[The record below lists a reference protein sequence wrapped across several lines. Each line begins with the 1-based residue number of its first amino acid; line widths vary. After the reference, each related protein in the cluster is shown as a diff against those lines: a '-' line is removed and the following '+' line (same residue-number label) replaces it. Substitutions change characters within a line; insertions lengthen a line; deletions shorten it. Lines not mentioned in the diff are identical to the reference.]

1 MKEIKLLTKKLR
13 QQPFVLLIA
22 ELFFIV
28 FSIHITGFEGL
39 FTLRNLAMG
48 AVIVLAVIFFKRK
61 SVLNIN
67 TRSEDLNW
75 VLYTSFF
82 FLYSIALVFIN
93 NAPLGDTHNV
103 LRSTFAFQMMVVI
116 LPFFLLRIEKRIDR
130 FALALTIAT
139 TIHAVIVLGSFLSPG
154 FKTYLFTIQA
164 WEDDFLFYRVC
175 GLGIAGAGGSVYLF
189 CGFLANCYYL
199 LFCRR
204 HVLCFVSLIIILF
217 STMLVG
223 RTGFF
228 MEVGVMAY
236 SFWRMSSLRTKKKGR
251 MVTLLSII
259 SSAVIIIAAVG
270 LVERNTSVE
279 YEKIDYSYN
288 RLNDIVEGGTLE
300 TIQNMRVPD
309 LNGMTLL
316 FGTGMTKG
324 QSFDGVLIW
333 NDSGYVQRFHG
344 FGLIP
349 AIISYLI
356 LFIYLWKLQNRIND
370 KEKRRFWVI
379 PFLLM
384 FIIDYKEAFIFY
396 LALPFVLVMF
406 IKLELYEQKANQL
419 EAIHRLS

>member
-1 MKEIKLLTKKLR
+1 MKKNKFDNKQTR
-13 QQPFVLLIA
+13 QQPFILLIA

-28 FSIHITGFEGL
+28 FSIHITGFDGL

-48 AVIVLAVIFFKRK
+48 VVIVVAIFFFRRK
-61 SVLNIN
+61 SMLNIN
-67 TRSEDLNW
+67 TRREDLNW
-75 VLYTSFF
+75 VLNSSIF
-82 FLYSIALVFIN
+82 FLYSIALVLIN
-93 NAPLGDTHNV
+93 NAPLSDTHNV
-103 LRSTFAFQMMVVI
+103 LRSTFNFQIMVVV
-116 LPFFLLRIEKRIDR
+116 LPFFLLRMEKRVDR

-139 TIHAVIVLGSFLSPG
+139 TIHAIIVLGSFLSPV
-154 FKTYLFTIQA
+154 FNAYLYAIQA

-204 HVLCFVSLIIILF
+204 HVLCFVSLIIIIF

-223 RTGFF
+223 RTGFY

-236 SFWRMSSLRTKKKGR
+236 SLWRMSNLKTKKTGR

-270 LVERNTSVE
+270 VLERNISVE
-279 YEKIDYSYN
+279 NEKLSYSYN
-288 RLNDIVEGGTLE
+288 RLDDILEGETLE
-300 TIQNMRVPD
+300 KIQSMRVPE
-309 LNGMTLL
+309 LNATTLF

-324 QSFDGVLIW
+324 RSFDGVRIW

-344 FGLIP
+344 FGLVP

-356 LFIYLWKLQNRIND
+356 LFIYLWKLLWKIID
-370 KEKRRFWVI
+370 KEKRRFLIISIV
-379 PFLLM
+379 LM

-396 LALPFVLVMF
+396 LALPFVLILF
-406 IKLELYEQKANQL
+406 LKLELYEQKTNQL
-419 EAIHRLS
+419 EVIHRLS